1 MVLLSRPVSVRRLL
15 VSISLCLSTLL
26 SVDVLPFLYVCTVSS
41 FACIDIRRVLVIRL
55 FVLCSE
61 LEKRNAQWVKL
72 SEADER

>member
-1 MVLLSRPVSVRRLL
+1 VVLLSRPVSVRRLL

-55 FVLCSE
+55 FIVMFRVG
-61 LEKRNAQWVKL
+61 KM
-72 SEADER
+72 ERPVG